1 MRHKQNGLVRNHS
14 EQDFRKEKK
23 GLDNN
28 DQAKDMSKYLQG
40 ALNDVMYETDQVQ
53 KHEDDSFKDLKPQ
66 AVKVKKAA
74 KK

>member
-1 MRHKQNGLVRNHS
+1 MRLKQNGLVRNHS